1 MLFWTLRCFATVG
14 GEILQNWSAAP
25 VKQQMERSSLKHGG
39 HFEMH
44 KLELWNYLGTFK
56 TSWSPPHPTP
66 HPPNWK
72 QTCLCKG
79 MGVFLGIFFW
89 TDPFDPG
96 KAQMHAISWIPGIT
110 ECDYMMTNDNLDWI
124 LGQEQPQRSKRL
136 GVIERSSGTVGTV
149 LPTASGWQAVTAV
162 NRASL
167 RCDSHTGRFQRG
179 THSGRKTHRKPMAN
193 TWQIHGFRGIVGQ
206 DFDNPPCVC
215 PVKSRRV

>member
-1 MLFWTLRCFATVG
+1 MLFWTLCCFATVG

-79 MGVFLGIFFW
+79 MVHGTFFGSFFFDRPFWSWQGTTACNFLNTGYYW
-89 TDPFDPG
+89 
-96 KAQMHAISWIPGIT
+96 ML
-110 ECDYMMTNDNLDWI
+110 ECYSMMTNDTLDWI

-136 GVIERSSGTVGTV
+136 WLKGVPGPWGPCSQRPVADK
-149 LPTASGWQAVTAV
+149 PW
-162 NRASL
+162 RPW
-167 RCDSHTGRFQRG
+167 TGRVLDARDRFG
-179 THSGRKTHRKPMAN
+179 
-193 TWQIHGFRGIVGQ
+193 GIVGQ
-206 DFDNPPCVC
+206 DFDNPPCVR
-215 PVKSRRV
+215 PVKSESRSG

>member
-79 MGVFLGIFFW
+79 MGVFFFFFGQTLLILARHKCMQFLEYRVLLNVITWWLMITLIEFLVKSSLRGPSAWVWLKGVPGPWGPCSQRPVADKPWRPW
-89 TDPFDPG
+89 TG
-96 KAQMHAISWIPGIT
+96 RV
-110 ECDYMMTNDNLDWI
+110 LDATVI
-124 LGQEQPQRSKRL
+124 LGDFKEGRIR
-136 GVIERSSGTVGTV
+136 VG
-149 LPTASGWQAVTAV
+149 
-162 NRASL
+162 
-167 RCDSHTGRFQRG
+167 
-179 THSGRKTHRKPMAN
+179 KPMEN
-193 TWQIHGFRGIVGQ
+193 PWQIHGKYMVFGASS
-206 DFDNPPCVC
+206 
-215 PVKSRRV
+215 VKILTTLHVFVL